1 MITRTNLGRAG
12 SPSAFAA
19 RQSAVTARRRLPAAR
34 PRKDCGAHGV
44 TRPTQDPALRSTKW
58 LLRICALAVLVVLA
72 GCRTPIGAD
81 LATPRQAYLNLHR
94 NALNSSQCSDDTVQV
109 LHRYNLEKAFK
120 KNPDAT
126 LAKLQTLAGND
137 DRRDLIYALSEL
149 NYWNADRQSRSVKP
163 GVPRLARSSYFA
175 SAIYAYL
182 YLFGD
187 SREAPPNP
195 YDLRFRAACG
205 FYNRGLAQGL
215 MVNTNAVV
223 ELDSG
228 RRQTPPG
235 PVEVKFTHPGFPW
248 SLDLV
253 EEYYSADEFIVR
265 GLTTRNRDSGLGAPL
280 IVVSR
285 KMGKFQERRRV
296 PATVFLRVS
305 GDVRAWSA
313 GKLNAT
319 LELYSAFDATQ
330 VEVNGKPVPLQ
341 TDTTAPMAQALNNSA
356 IWDLGL
362 AQFFSS
368 AENVKSGIRLAQPYL
383 PGRIPVV
390 FVHGTASSPVW
401 WAEMWNTLRADPVL
415 RDRYQFWA
423 FNYAS
428 GNPITYS
435 AGILRDDLMDQVKT
449 LDPDGKDPALRQ
461 MVIIGHSQGGL
472 LAKLTATDT
481 GDKLWRVFSETNIDD
496 LKVDEKTREL
506 LRSNF
511 FFKPLPCVS
520 EVIFIATP
528 HRGSYRNTHF
538 VQRFLNRFIELPG
551 DLVDASASLLKLK
564 DTIQLPETVRKG
576 VPSSLNGMATDNPFM
591 LTLADIPTAPG
602 IKAHSIIAI
611 KGNDQPPNG
620 ADGVVKYTSA
630 HVDYAESEFIVRSG
644 HSCQGNP
651 LTIEEVRRILLEH
664 LGKSGALKA
673 VTAPVVSKQ

>member
-1 MITRTNLGRAG
+1 MKKYLFRPLQNARSGFRQKAGQFCFLNNCGGLPTRRYE
-12 SPSAFAA
+12 
-19 RQSAVTARRRLPAAR
+19 RRDFCKGFLLWCCMAI
-34 PRKDCGAHGV
+34 
-44 TRPTQDPALRSTKW
+44 ALMT
-58 LLRICALAVLVVLA
+58 LT

-81 LATPRQAYLNLHR
+81 LATPRSAYLSLHQ
-94 NALNSSQCSDDTVQV
+94 NALNSSQCSGDTVQV
-109 LHRYNLEKAFK
+109 LHRYNLDQAFK
-120 KNPDAT
+120 KSPDAT
-126 LAKLQTLAGND
+126 LAKLQTLVCND
-137 DRRDLIYALSEL
+137 DRRDLLYALSEL
-149 NYWNADRQSRSVKP
+149 NYWNADRQRRSVKP
-163 GVPRLARSSYFA
+163 GVPRRARNSYFA
-175 SAIYAYL
+175 SAIYACL

-187 SREAPPNP
+187 SREAAPNP
-195 YDLRFRAACG
+195 YDRRFLAACD

-215 MVNTNAVV
+215 MVNTNALV

-235 PVEVKFTHPGFPW
+235 PVEVQFTHPGFPW
-248 SLDLV
+248 NLDLV
-253 EEYYSADEFIVR
+253 EKYYSADEFIVR

-280 IVVSR
+280 IVVSK
-285 KMGKFQERRRV
+285 KMGRFQERRRV

-313 GKLNAT
+313 GKMDAT
-319 LELYSAFDATQ
+319 LELYSTYDATQ

-341 TDTTAPMAQALNNSA
+341 TDTTAPMALGLNNSA

-362 AQFFSS
+362 AQFFS
-368 AENVKSGIRLAQPYL
+368 AEGQVKTGIRLAQPYS

-415 RDRYQFWA
+415 RERYQFWA

-428 GNPITYS
+428 GNPITYT
-435 AGILRDDLMDQVKT
+435 AGILRSDLMDQVKI
-449 LDPDGKDPALRQ
+449 LDPDGKDTALRQ
-461 MVIIGHSQGGL
+461 MVIVGHSQGGL

-481 GDKLWRVFSETNIDD
+481 GDKLWRLVSQTNIDE
-496 LKVDEKTREL
+496 LQVDEKTREL

-528 HRGSYRNTHF
+528 HRGSYQNTRF

-551 DLVDASASLLKLK
+551 ELVDTSASLLKLK
-564 DTIQLPETVRKG
+564 DTIQLPASVRKG
-576 VPSSLNGMATDNPFM
+576 VPTSLNGMATDNPFM
-591 LTLADIPTAPG
+591 LTLAEIPTAPG

-611 KGNDQPPNG
+611 QGKDQPPNG

-630 HVDYAESEFIVRSG
+630 HVDYAESEFIVRSS

-651 LTIEEVRRILLEH
+651 LTIEEVRRILLAH
-664 LGKSGALKA
+664 LAQTGSAN
-673 VTAPVVSKQ
+673 TIPR